1 MVSCICH
8 DLDHRGTTNSFQ
20 MQSGTVLANLYSSDD
35 SVMEVNDYNF
45 VRFYV
50 LTVVIMKMAGF
61 WDVVPCSVVQI
72 YHVS

>member
-1 MVSCICH
+1 
-8 DLDHRGTTNSFQ
+8 

-50 LTVVIMKMAGF
+50 LTVVIMKMAVF
-61 WDVVPCSVVQI
+61 WDVVPCKISKVKQSLCTPWRRLGGEEV
-72 YHVS
+72 